1 MPTPEEKKATAEKEN
16 KSAPAPSEKE
26 MKAYYSAKG
35 KQDSRNELYLQKMQ
49 IRAQNRADRSAAR
62 SSRQVVQGSLTVQ
75 GAIVGSIVSSVILLA
90 IIVSLGPLVDFFEAW
105 LMNQPGNPYAAPIL
119 DLFPW
124 IYIFIFLSWLVSIV
138 VIWRAVTAFNDS
150 GVYD

>member
-1 MPTPEEKKATAEKEN
+1 MPTPEEQKAKADKEN
-16 KSAPAPSEKE
+16 KKSEKPQASAIPP
-26 MKAYYSAKG
+26 MNDKASAAYWKERG
-35 KQDSRNELYLQKMQ
+35 RIDGRQANRN
-49 IRAQNRADRSAAR
+49 ARSAAR
-62 SSRQVVQGSLTVQ
+62 SSRRVVQGSLTVQ
-75 GAIVGSIVSSVILLA
+75 GAIVGCIVTTVILIA

-138 VIWRAVTAFNDS
+138 VIWRAVTAYNDA